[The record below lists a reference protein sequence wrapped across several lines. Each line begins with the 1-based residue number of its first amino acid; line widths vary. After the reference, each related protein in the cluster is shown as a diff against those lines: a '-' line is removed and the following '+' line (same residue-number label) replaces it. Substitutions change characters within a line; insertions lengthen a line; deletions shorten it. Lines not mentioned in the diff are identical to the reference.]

1 MLRFVMTLYLSTT
14 AIFKY
19 RSLKSFQL
27 TLCKNSNWDKIL
39 AMLLILSQGCK
50 GFETII
56 LIFGFMFWFS
66 TNLLF
71 YASEQLNWW
80 GLEKVAVVLQ
90 KWKEKKSIFKLTFA
104 RNFNGNSRF
113 SKFLFNGSKLDYS
126 EKIPVLRHLQMFFLS
141 HRNNWTH
148 CHFTRLNLKKMG
160 PL

>member
-71 YASEQLNWW
+71 LLASSSTDEVWKRLLLYFKSERKKNQSSNWHLLGTSMVIHDFQNSFSMVQNWIIPRKFIFKCFFCRIEITGHTVILPDWTLKKW
-80 GLEKVAVVLQ
+80 GLPN
-90 KWKEKKSIFKLTFA
+90 FA
-104 RNFNGNSRF
+104 F
-113 SKFLFNGSKLDYS
+113 
-126 EKIPVLRHLQMFFLS
+126 
-141 HRNNWTH
+141 
-148 CHFTRLNLKKMG
+148 
-160 PL
+160 